1 METRYIKLSLDTA
14 KRWYEQGGELKDMA
28 LGVFTLEELGE
39 KLPITFDEYLGICK
53 KWGIKVDADDCMDR
67 NPQIEALKKLI
78 LLRDFYNN
86 SWKPDWDNII
96 EDKFCIKKDYDRET
110 KTLSFDV
117 VIAFSPSTFLTFN
130 NSEYAH
136 EFLTNFRELI
146 ESAGDLIS

>member
-1 METRYIKLSLDTA
+1 METRLIRLSLDTA

-39 KLPITFDEYLGICK
+39 KLPSTFEEYMERCA

-86 SWKPDWDNII
+86 SWKPKWDKLMGDRYRI
-96 EDKFCIKKDYDRET
+96 EKDYDRET
-110 KTLSFDV
+110 KVISFDV
-117 VIAFSPSTFLTFN
+117 GIAFRPSTFLTFN
-130 NSEYAH
+130 NSEYAY
-136 EFLTNFRELI
+136 EFLTNFHGLI
-146 ESAGDLIS
+146 EQAGDLI

>member
-1 METRYIKLSLDTA
+1 METRQIELSLDTA

-96 EDKFCIKKDYDRET
+96 ENKFRIKKDYDRET
-110 KTLSFDV
+110 KVISFDV
-117 VIAFSPSTFLTFN
+117 GIAFRPSTLLTFN

-136 EFLTNFRELI
+136 EFLTNFRDLI
-146 ESAGDLIS
+146 EQAGDLI

>member
-1 METRYIKLSLDTA
+1 METRLIRLSLDTA

-39 KLPITFDEYLGICK
+39 KLPSTFEEYMERCA

-86 SWKPDWDNII
+86 SWKPDWGNII
-96 EDKFCIKKDYDRET
+96 ENKYHIKKDYDRET
-110 KTLSFDV
+110 KVLSFN
-117 VIAFSPSTFLTFN
+117 IELSFRPLTFLTFN
-130 NSEYAH
+130 NSEYAYQ
-136 EFLTNFRELI
+136 FLTNFRELI
-146 ESAGDLIS
+146 DEAGDLI

>member
-1 METRYIKLSLDTA
+1 METRLIRLSLDTA

-96 EDKFCIKKDYDRET
+96 EDKFCIKKNYDRET
-110 KTLSFDV
+110 KILSFDV

-146 ESAGDLIS
+146 EQAGNLIS

>member
-1 METRYIKLSLDTA
+1 METRLIRLSLDTA

-28 LGVFTLEELGE
+28 LGVFTLEELGG
-39 KLPITFDEYLGICK
+39 KLPSTFEEYMERCA

-86 SWKPDWDNII
+86 GWKPDWDKLI
-96 EDKFCIKKDYDRET
+96 EDKYRIEKDYDRET
-110 KTLSFDV
+110 KVISFDV
-117 VIAFSPSTFLTFN
+117 GIAFRPSTFLTFN

-136 EFLTNFRELI
+136 EFITNFRDLI
-146 ESAGDLIS
+146 EQAGDLI